1 MVPDD
6 VVKPEIPE
14 KVETSL
20 GGGAKICEGETVPLF
35 QGMGTGELN
44 REPWTSESIRAYWA

>member
-20 GGGAKICEGETVPLF
+20 GGGAKICEGETVPLS